1 MTFLFLNDLR
11 HRANTALSLREPL
24 TRHDLPAAQAVS
36 GKKGLFQGKDYRGV
50 EVLADL
56 RPIPDSPW
64 FMVAKVDTSE
74 ILAEAHYR
82 GAVVIIFSGL
92 FILLAAGLTAY
103 GYRHRQAILYQNLY
117 QSEREQRKAE
127 ELFRTTLYSIG
138 DAVITTDAKGLVQQM
153 NPVAERLTGW
163 PESEATRKTARGGV
177 PHCTRGIS
185 CACTEP
191 RTANSH
197 RGRGGGTGEPYCTHI
212 PGRDRA
218 PNS

>member
-1 MTFLFLNDLR
+1 MLLFLNDLR

-24 TRHDLPAAQAVS
+24 TLNDLPAAQAVS
-36 GKKGLFQGKDYRGV
+36 GKKGLFEGKDYRGV

-74 ILAEAHYR
+74 ILAEARYR
-82 GAVVIIFSGL
+82 GAVVTIFSGL

-103 GYRHRQAILYQNLY
+103 GYRNRQARLYQGLY
-117 QSEREQRKAE
+117 KSEREQRKAE

-163 PESEATRKTARGGV
+163 LESEAEGKSLDEVFHIVQEESRAPVYSPVQRVLTEGAVVGLANHTVA
-177 PHCTRGIS
+177 HIS
-185 CACTEP
+185 
-191 RTANSH
+191 
-197 RGRGGGTGEPYCTHI
+197 
-212 PGRDRA
+212 GRDRKTYC
-218 PNS
+218 